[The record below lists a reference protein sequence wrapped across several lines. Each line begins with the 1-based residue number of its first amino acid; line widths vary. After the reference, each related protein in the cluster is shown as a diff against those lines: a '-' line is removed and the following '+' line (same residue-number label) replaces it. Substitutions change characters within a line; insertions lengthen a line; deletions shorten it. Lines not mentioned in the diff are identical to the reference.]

1 MKTVDII
8 LPVYNEE
15 PGIAL
20 FHQELL
26 KVLDTL
32 SARYRFHL
40 IYVVD
45 RSKDRSF
52 GVLKELAL
60 AAGNI
65 SVLHMSRRFGHQMSL
80 VAGMDHARGDAVIM
94 MDSDLQHPPELIPV
108 LLEEFEKGHDVV
120 HTVRQYADSASFLKR
135 FTSNLFYRFQNLLS
149 PVDIPAGVADFRL
162 ISRKVVTSFQQNI
175 REHNQF
181 LRGLF
186 QWIGFNATYVP
197 FQCHARAAGRTKY
210 TLGRLLVFFSDGI
223 VSFSRV
229 PLRAAILIGL
239 MMSALSGIYAA
250 VLFLDFVFRGGFP
263 RGYTSLI
270 IAILFVG
277 GLQLILMGVI
287 GEYIG
292 HIFDEVKARPLYIVD
307 ELVGPTLNDQPSL
320 SSL

>member
-20 FHQELL
+20 FHLELL

-60 AAGNI
+60 AAGNM

-94 MDSDLQHPPELIPV
+94 MDSDLQHPPEIIPL
-108 LLEEFEKGHDVV
+108 LLEEFEKGYDVV
-120 HTVRQYADSASFLKR
+120 HTVRQYANSASFLKR
-135 FTSNLFYRFQNLLS
+135 VTSNLFYRFQNLLS
-149 PVDIPAGVADFRL
+149 PVEIPAGVADFRL
-162 ISRKVVTSFQQNI
+162 ISRKVVAHFRQNI

-197 FQCHARAAGRTKY
+197 FQCGHRVAGRTKY
-210 TLGRLLVFFSDGI
+210 TLGRLLMFFSDGI

-229 PLRAAILIGL
+229 PLRVAILIGL
-239 MMSALSGIYAA
+239 IMSALSGLYACF
-250 VLFLDFVFRGGFP
+250 LFFDYFVRGGFP
-263 RGYTSLI
+263 RGYASLI

-277 GLQLILMGVI
+277 GLQLTLIGVI

-292 HIFDEVKARPLYIVD
+292 HIFDEVKARPLYIID
-307 ELVGPTLNDQPSL
+307 ELVDANV
-320 SSL
+320 

>member
-15 PGIAL
+15 PGIGL
-20 FHQELL
+20 FHQELG
-26 KVLDTL
+26 KILDTL

-45 RSKDRSF
+45 PSKDRSF
-52 GVLKELAL
+52 GVLKELAS
-60 AAGNI
+60 AARNI
-65 SVLHMSRRFGHQMSL
+65 SVLHFSRRFGHQMSL

-149 PVDIPAGVADFRL
+149 PVDIPPGVADFRL
-162 ISRKVVTSFQQNI
+162 ISRKVVAHFQQNI

-186 QWIGFNATYVP
+186 QWIGFNRTYVP
-197 FQCHARAAGRTKY
+197 FQCKPRVAGRTKY
-210 TLGRLLVFFSDGI
+210 TVGRLLLFFSDGI

-229 PLRAAILIGL
+229 PLQAAILIGL
-239 MMSALSGIYAA
+239 IMSLLSGLYATFT
-250 VLFLDFVFRGGFP
+250 LFDFIFRSGYP

-270 IAILFVG
+270 MAILFVG
-277 GLQLILMGVI
+277 GLQLTVIGVI

-292 HIFDEVKARPLYIVD
+292 HIFDEVKARPLYIID
-307 ELVGPTLNDQPSL
+307 ELVRAPVDDCSFEQ
-320 SSL
+320 